1 MFRGDILHLAL
12 RGSLKSGAK
21 EVIISTRLK
30 ENQISAPKSSQTISK

>member
-21 EVIISTRLK
+21 EVIISTRRKKNRFLLRK
-30 ENQISAPKSSQTISK
+30 ARKL